1 MRRMFF
7 VISSFYFNLGFRVKM
22 RDCLS
27 SKTLFL
33 LKGIIIV
40 VPHVF
45 DKLHQEVNWI
55 EILF

>member
-1 MRRMFF
+1 MLF

-22 RDCLS
+22 RDYLS